1 MRTLTNT
8 MLKTFKKPN
17 ISNVFFFIFIE
28 SEKCYTEKSIETFIV
43 SIEGKRSKSRLL
55 FTKNKNKKETRRNH
69 E

>member
-1 MRTLTNT
+1 M
-8 MLKTFKKPN
+8 
-17 ISNVFFFIFIE
+17 FFFIFIE

-43 SIEGKRSKSRLL
+43 PIEGKRSKSRLL